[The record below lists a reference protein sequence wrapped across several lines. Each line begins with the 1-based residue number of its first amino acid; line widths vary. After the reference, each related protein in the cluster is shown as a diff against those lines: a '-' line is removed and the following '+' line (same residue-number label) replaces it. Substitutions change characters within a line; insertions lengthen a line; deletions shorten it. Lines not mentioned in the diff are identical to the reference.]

1 MTEKT
6 LDKPS
11 TLWYTMP
18 MKYVLAFTLGMLAHA
33 YIMPPQPQVD
43 LDDMDMEKISW
54 ILLDKLE
61 AQGYNITLAKQ
72 ELTQP
77 KRGWFN

>member
-1 MTEKT
+1 MEKT
-6 LDKPS
+6 LDKPP

-18 MKYVLAFTLGMLAHA
+18 MKYAFAFVLGMLAHA
-33 YIMPPQPQVD
+33 YIMPPQPQVEI
-43 LDDMDMEKISW
+43 DDMDMEKISY

-72 ELTQP
+72 ELVQP